1 MTKTRYSV
9 ECLECGTIQADT
21 TDDGLF
27 SRPTAER
34 RAGFHEG
41 AFDHSVTVEVAEET
55 NEYRCPVC
63 YTKCVG
69 ELERDEHAKT
79 EPGVRPSSFVRV

>member
-1 MTKTRYSV
+1 MTSRRWSV
-9 ECLECGTIQADT
+9 DCRECGEIEAD

-41 AFDHSVTVEVAEET
+41 SHGHDVTVEVAEET

-63 YTKCVG
+63 QTKCTG
-69 ELERDEHAKT
+69 ERERDEHAKT
-79 EPGVRPSSFVRV
+79 EPGVHPSSFVRV